1 MSENKFNNIKMTK
14 SLDDEVFFYVKP
26 LSPKELIKPLKNKV
40 FYVKVVFYNK
50 DKQEILIDYPK
61 DIRVRDVTKKDKE
74 FFAKKGFEYDQDI
87 IISHDFNIKEFLLS
101 EKFKEKKDIENEEG
115 LFLEDVRY
123 ISCWIDANNDT
134 KVSVKYNE
142 EVVVRVCKCS
152 LNINKFIEEY
162 KKVHHNKIGWYEEN
176 KDTKKFQKIN
186 ISTLNN
192 ISESNLNKLVIHLI
206 DYYKKSNYVCSI
218 EKLAYILA
226 TIRLESYQWK
236 NKEFYG
242 ITNENISYEQAEFD
256 YGCGNKAKNQER
268 AKKNGC
274 EKVGDGYKYRGRGF
288 VQITWKINYKKFN
301 GINGVSFEK
310 EPEKMLDFNTQIAV
324 TIEGMEKG
332 LFSKGNT
339 LSKYINE
346 TKKDYKGARAIIN
359 GNDKDFI
366 IEDYAEGIEECLK
379 KSIQF

>member
-1 MSENKFNNIKMTK
+1 MLKKTIYENITLGVDATFDNGKKIKGSIAFLTKDYNIELTEDENNKQFILAKEEFVVEVKDYRAEYKFII
-14 SLDDEVFFYVKP
+14 
-26 LSPKELIKPLKNKV
+26 KELIDKYNINQKDIT
-40 FYVKVVFYNK
+40 YVKGWMDSDGDDKYNR
-50 DKQEILIDYPK
+50 L
-61 DIRVRDVTKKDKE
+61 
-74 FFAKKGFEYDQDI
+74 YDL
-87 IISHDFNIKEFLLS
+87 EV
-101 EKFKEKKDIENEEG
+101 
-115 LFLEDVRY
+115 FLE
-123 ISCWIDANNDT
+123 
-134 KVSVKYNE
+134 
-142 EVVVRVCKCS
+142 VCQCS
-152 LNINKFIEEY
+152 LNVNKFIEEY
-162 KKVHHNKIGWYEEN
+162 KKVHHNKIGWYEKD
-176 KDTKKFQKIN
+176 KDTKEFQKTNIN
-186 ISTLNN
+186 TLNN
-192 ISESNLNKLVIHLI
+192 ISESNLNKLVKHLI

-242 ITNENISYEQAEFD
+242 ITNEDISYEQAEFD

-301 GINGVSFEK
+301 GINGINFEK

-339 LSKYINE
+339 ISKYINE

-366 IEDYAEGIEECLK
+366 IEDYAKGIEECLK
-379 KSIQF
+379 KSI